1 MQRMEPMSTG
11 TASPIDRAVGAD
23 RVLSTLK
30 RLADFPQGVTLDELT
45 RALHAPKSSVHRDL
59 ARLKRAGFAEQRG
72 DGRYVLGL
80 ELVRLAFAFHD
91 NHDMPKAATP
101 ALEELARRFGETA
114 HYAELRGADVVYL
127 AKERPSQGAVQ
138 MTSLVGG
145 RNPAYCTGV
154 GKAMLAYELPTR
166 RAVTA
171 FVDANGPLRRR
182 TANTITSAGALAQAL
197 TAVRRRGFAV
207 DDQES
212 EEGINCI
219 AVPLFL
225 GRPSRPSGAVSVA
238 ALSHR
243 MPLAAL
249 LERVDEM
256 REVLQRHL
264 GVNAVPTGSSR
275 PNG

>member
-1 MQRMEPMSTG
+1 MEPLST
-11 TASPIDRAVGAD
+11 AAPIGRQVGAD
-23 RVLSTLK
+23 RVLTALK
-30 RLADFPQGVTLDELT
+30 RLAEFPQGATLDELA
-45 RALHAPKSSVHRDL
+45 RALAAPKSSVHRDL

-80 ELVRLAFAFHD
+80 ELVRIAFAFHD
-91 NHDMPKAATP
+91 NQDMPKAATP

-166 RAVTA
+166 RAVSD
-171 FVDANGPLRRR
+171 FVHAHGPLVRR
-182 TANTITSAGALAQAL
+182 TRNTLTSASALAEAL
-197 TAVRRRGFAV
+197 AEVRRRGFAV
-207 DDQES
+207 DEQES
-212 EEGINCI
+212 EDGINCI

-225 GRPSRPSGAVSVA
+225 GRPARPSGAVSVA
-238 ALSHR
+238 ALAHR

-256 REVLQRHL
+256 RAALRRHL
-264 GVNAVPTGSSR
+264 GAHAVP
-275 PNG
+275 